1 MSGDGTPVAY
11 KDGENFT
18 TYCDKPYDRHYY
30 HLVMKSGKKHLIK
43 DYDVARALWFQ
54 ESPLVERIEVVDK

>member
-1 MSGDGTPVAY
+1 MVY
-11 KDGENFT
+11 KDGGVFQ

-54 ESPLVERIEVVDK
+54 EGPLVDRIEVVDK